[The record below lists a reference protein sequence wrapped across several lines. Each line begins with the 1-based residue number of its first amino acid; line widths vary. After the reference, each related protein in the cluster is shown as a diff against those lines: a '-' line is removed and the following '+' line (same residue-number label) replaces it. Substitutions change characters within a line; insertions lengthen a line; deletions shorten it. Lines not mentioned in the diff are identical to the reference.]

1 MLENVQG
8 ILRKTHKA
16 LSVEAIKAGRK
27 AAVYNTLT
35 SLKVFD
41 TAKDIDTQS
50 ITQTLL
56 GTLPPMVAEGGGSSS
71 NIVVDGARRATASRG
86 TLTAITA
93 EIPRSRA
100 AVSAYT
106 T

>member
-16 LSVEAIKAGRK
+16 LSVEAIKAGGK

-35 SLKVFD
+35 PLEVFD

-71 NIVVDGARRATASRG
+71 NAADGTRRAAASRG